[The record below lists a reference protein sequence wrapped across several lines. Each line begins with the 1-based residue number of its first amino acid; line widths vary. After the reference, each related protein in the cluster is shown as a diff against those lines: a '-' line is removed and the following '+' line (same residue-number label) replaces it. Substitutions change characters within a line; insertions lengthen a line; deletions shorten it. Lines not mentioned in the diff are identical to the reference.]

1 MVEWKENGRGRI
13 DDKGNDA
20 RRVYRGSWRR
30 EKPRS
35 AGTVLRSRTR
45 AEKAEV
51 TRKFAAHVV
60 PLLARGAVQP
70 VIDSVYELGDVRA
83 AHERME
89 SNASFGKIVLTM

>member
-1 MVEWKENGRGRI
+1 
-13 DDKGNDA
+13 
-20 RRVYRGSWRR
+20 
-30 EKPRS
+30 
-35 AGTVLRSRTR
+35 
-45 AEKAEV
+45 
-51 TRKFAAHVV
+51 V